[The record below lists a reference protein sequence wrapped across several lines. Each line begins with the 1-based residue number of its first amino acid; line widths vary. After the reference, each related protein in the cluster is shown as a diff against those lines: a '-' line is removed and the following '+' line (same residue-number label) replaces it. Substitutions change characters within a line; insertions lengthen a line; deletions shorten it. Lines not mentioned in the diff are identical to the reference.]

1 MLLSVVI
8 PAYNEE
14 AGIQTTIDTIDAVL
28 NQNGIQNEL
37 IFIDD
42 GSSDRTWEIISANA
56 QERDNIVAVK
66 FSRNFGKEAAI
77 FAGLKTASGD
87 CVAVMDS
94 DLQHP
99 PETLVEMYK
108 LLAHNEGI
116 DVVEARKSS
125 RGKESFAYKI
135 SAGLFYKIL
144 RGMSKIDLE
153 NASDFKL
160 MSRKVVDE
168 LLSMPER
175 QTFFRAMSSWV
186 GFHTEYVYFDVP
198 ERQFGKTKWSLKSL
212 VRYAVNSITSFTSLP
227 LQIVTVIGIIFMI
240 FALIVGV
247 QTLVRYLMG
256 RAVEG
261 FTTVILLILLLGGCV
276 LLSLGV
282 IGYYIAK
289 IYEEVKHRPQYII
302 GDIVGKK

>member
-8 PAYNEE
+8 LAYNEE
-14 AGIQTTIDTIDAVL
+14 AGIQTAIDTIDSVL
-28 NQNGIQNEL
+28 SENGIESEL
-37 IFIDD
+37 IFVDD
-42 GSSDRTWEIISANA
+42 GSSDKTWEILSKNA
-56 QERDNIVAVK
+56 RERGNVVAVK
-66 FSRNFGKEAAI
+66 FSRNFGKEAAV
-77 FAGLKTASGD
+77 FAGLKTATGG

-99 PETLVEMYK
+99 PETLVEMYR
-108 LLAHNEGI
+108 LLTNNEGV

-125 RGKESFAYKI
+125 RGKEGFAYKI

-144 RGMSKIDLE
+144 KGMSKIDLE

-160 MSRKVVDE
+160 MSRQVVDE

-186 GFHTEYVYFDVP
+186 GFHTEFVYFDVP
-198 ERQFGKTKWSLKSL
+198 ERQYGKTKWSLKSL
-212 VRYAVNSITSFTSLP
+212 VRYAVNSITSFTSIP
-227 LQIVTVIGIIFMI
+227 LQIVTVIGVIFMV

-261 FTTVILLILLLGGCV
+261 FTTVILLILLLGGCI

-302 GDIVGKK
+302 GDIVR

>member
-186 GFHTEYVYFDVP
+186 GFRTEYVYFDVP